1 MSIKIV
7 SERTKAEKERE
18 KRKIEIEE
26 MLENAIIE
34 N

>member
-1 MSIKIV
+1 MG
-7 SERTKAEKERE
+7 

-34 N
+34 ICYFLKVLKQMWESA